1 MILGKFELFEEI
13 GRGGFG
19 IVYRAN
25 DTTLD
30 RIVALKIL
38 HQQYLS
44 DQKFIESF
52 KREARLMAKVSH
64 PNVVQ
69 IYEVGDLD
77 DQIYIAMQFFENG
90 SLERRIRT
98 EGPLPLK
105 DAVRMVNQ
113 TARGLEAGH
122 KIGLIHRDVKPANIL
137 YNQDGYIAI
146 SDFGVAKSIL
156 QGSTGTTNSFNQF
169 SGTPYYIPPELWEG
183 KEMPTPA
190 ADIYSLACVF
200 YEAITGEVLFEGE
213 TYEHVLTRHVLEAPV
228 FSNSFPERLVDTLN
242 IALAKNPSD
251 RYQTMNDLLAALR
264 KSLEQK
270 PSLKVRVEPP
280 KELSDEIEELP
291 KSLAPGEFTF
301 EQLVRRARQRSS
313 PEGRAAKP
321 FIDQQSPSPN
331 DSNNQLADS
340 QPEEKDLVPEAKL
353 EKPVIFPIIAPLP
366 QDSPLIESSDEE
378 KFQIASA
385 SGEAEEAE
393 SGTLPEQQITSPDQA
408 YSEGESVE
416 EFFTRALDEPLET
429 AETSAPDFPERI
441 IQTEKD
447 ADESILEDWLTR
459 EPDHAEVEPLEVAL
473 TEGDEISPRATKEEP
488 TIEELALSEEVVES
502 ILPSPIETSGN
513 DSDSQEGN
521 SAQITA
527 PELPIELVE
536 GTPTI
541 PEPVS
546 EEAEQLLEEGLPT
559 EEVPTADAD
568 LSREIS
574 DSPRDEVEPLNS
586 QPETVIES
594 VEEVPTMPEAVS
606 EEAELLLEEEL
617 PTEEVPTADADLS
630 REISDSP
637 HNEVEPLNS
646 QLEPA
651 IGSVDISL
659 SEPKSITAV
668 EEEHASVE
676 IETPSQEEYGN
687 QTPETPPISPASE
700 ESLSESIQK
709 DVKELVEE
717 VPVLLTNRE
726 KEDNLAQ
733 SIEDR
738 KSLIA
743 YNPATSKYDPN
754 QRAEKEKKKPIALF
768 IAIVGL
774 AVGLFLAFS
783 SQTGKW
789 FRKTPTNTPILT
801 LTLTTTNTSALL
813 LDAPTLASTTTL
825 EPSPTST
832 LVDASPTA
840 SPTATAT
847 RTLSPTYPPT
857 ARPTDPPAV
866 PTQPPVIPTEPPV
879 VPTDPPVIPTEP
891 PVPTRPPTPVVP

>member
-574 DSPRDEVEPLNS
+574 DSP
-586 QPETVIES
+586 
-594 VEEVPTMPEAVS
+594 
-606 EEAELLLEEEL
+606 
-617 PTEEVPTADADLS
+617 
-630 REISDSP
+630 

-879 VPTDPPVIPTEP
+879 VPTDPPAVPTQPPVIPTEPPVVPTDPPVIPTEP

>member
-1 MILGKFELFEEI
+1 M
-13 GRGGFG
+13 
-19 IVYRAN
+19 
-25 DTTLD
+25 
-30 RIVALKIL
+30 
-38 HQQYLS
+38 
-44 DQKFIESF
+44 
-52 KREARLMAKVSH
+52 
-64 PNVVQ
+64 
-69 IYEVGDLD
+69 
-77 DQIYIAMQFFENG
+77 
-90 SLERRIRT
+90 
-98 EGPLPLK
+98 
-105 DAVRMVNQ
+105 
-113 TARGLEAGH
+113 
-122 KIGLIHRDVKPANIL
+122 
-137 YNQDGYIAI
+137 
-146 SDFGVAKSIL
+146 
-156 QGSTGTTNSFNQF
+156 
-169 SGTPYYIPPELWEG
+169 
-183 KEMPTPA
+183 
-190 ADIYSLACVF
+190 
-200 YEAITGEVLFEGE
+200 
-213 TYEHVLTRHVLEAPV
+213 
-228 FSNSFPERLVDTLN
+228 
-242 IALAKNPSD
+242 
-251 RYQTMNDLLAALR
+251 
-264 KSLEQK
+264 
-270 PSLKVRVEPP
+270 
-280 KELSDEIEELP
+280 
-291 KSLAPGEFTF
+291 
-301 EQLVRRARQRSS
+301 
-313 PEGRAAKP
+313 
-321 FIDQQSPSPN
+321 
-331 DSNNQLADS
+331 
-340 QPEEKDLVPEAKL
+340 
-353 EKPVIFPIIAPLP
+353 
-366 QDSPLIESSDEE
+366 
-378 KFQIASA
+378 
-385 SGEAEEAE
+385 
-393 SGTLPEQQITSPDQA
+393 
-408 YSEGESVE
+408 
-416 EFFTRALDEPLET
+416 
-429 AETSAPDFPERI
+429 
-441 IQTEKD
+441 
-447 ADESILEDWLTR
+447 
-459 EPDHAEVEPLEVAL
+459 

-637 HNEVEPLNS
+637 HNEVEHLNS

-783 SQTGKW
+783 SQTGNGSENANQHADTHAYINYHKYE
-789 FRKTPTNTPILT
+789 RYLT
-801 LTLTTTNTSALL
+801 RPRSPPQPRLNPALRVRL
-813 LDAPTLASTTTL
+813 WM
-825 EPSPTST
+825 
-832 LVDASPTA
+832 
-840 SPTATAT
+840 
-847 RTLSPTYPPT
+847 
-857 ARPTDPPAV
+857 
-866 PTQPPVIPTEPPV
+866 
-879 VPTDPPVIPTEP
+879 
-891 PVPTRPPTPVVP
+891 PVPPQAPQLPRPDTIPNIPADGPDLLIPRQFLRNRQ

>member
-574 DSPRDEVEPLNS
+574 DSP
-586 QPETVIES
+586 
-594 VEEVPTMPEAVS
+594 
-606 EEAELLLEEEL
+606 
-617 PTEEVPTADADLS
+617 
-630 REISDSP
+630 